1 MTSPD
6 SLTHLQH
13 LAQQINHL
21 HQASRAERIQ
31 LAEWE
36 DDRPF
41 SILGEL
47 ELLASTIQGYIGQL
61 SADRLESPT
70 TASLELQRR
79 NPFAIPELAAWYF
92 SNENSY
98 PQLCRYLE
106 LLDYLRLCLLSA
118 LQQPTLQA
126 A

>member
-1 MTSPD
+1 MTAPD
-6 SLTHLQH
+6 TLTHIQH

-21 HQASRAERIQ
+21 HQTSRTERIQ
-31 LAEWE
+31 LADWE

-47 ELLASTIQGYIGQL
+47 ELLASTIQGYIGQMN
-61 SADRLESPT
+61 ADRLESPA
-70 TASLELQRR
+70 TASLDLQRR

-92 SNENSY
+92 SNNNSY

-106 LLDYLRLCLLSA
+106 LLDYLRLSLLNA
-118 LQQPTLQA
+118 LQQPTVQA